1 MTAPRLSD
9 LAERD
14 ALQTGAVLAIALAD
28 CRAFYPETFRTTT
41 AELGPRPEDV
51 PDV

>member
-1 MTAPRLSD
+1 MW
-9 LAERD
+9 LAYYLDQDIEHGD
-14 ALQTGAVLAIALAD
+14 ALAIALAD

-41 AELGPRPEDV
+41 AELGPRPEEV